1 MKFLSK
7 FSEYIN
13 NKGYKRFI
21 SNFVIIIIICV
32 IGLITWD
39 TFTNA
44 PQLNVNNTEENNNK
58 PETLEQAYS
67 DDMETQLESILTQI
81 KNVGEVDVMITY
93 ESSTEVIPAS
103 NITESNQVTEEKDAQ
118 GGTRTTIQEDMS
130 KNVVTSGGNQDL
142 IVIKEIKPQIRGVMV
157 VAKGAGDIRV
167 KTELVEAVKTIFQIP
182 GYRVMVYEKK

>member
-21 SNFVIIIIICV
+21 SNFVIIIIICI

-39 TFTNA
+39 TFANV
-44 PQLNVNNTEENNNK
+44 PQLNVNNAEENNK

-118 GGTRTTIQEDMS
+118 GGTRTTVQEDMS